1 MIGLPFNDTRCLGAI
16 TEIAAGMV
24 ATRDEVLVE
33 LAAKHPSVESLTT
46 WIRSLPQLDDDGSAH
61 PDEQVRTCRPAQRL
75 RLPAEDP
82 NCVERA
88 ALYLAVAELIDPTPA
103 RQLATLDTP
112 LGLHT
117 FPVENGQP
125 IILDPQMP
133 RNCLTCGLAAAS
145 TGPVAVAPQD
155 AIGWVAQLAAVG
167 ATPVRNGPARF
178 HRARNALMQAAEGH
192 VPDPDTVEDM
202 AWLFALASQESRRY
216 GARALSIVRSTAQA
230 IADLVDD
237 IAARRAPRNLALEIG
252 GKRIMPTPWAS
263 ALATTTARIGAQV
276 GAVALRAKLASLG
289 IDAPVLDAVEH
300 ELNREGLTMGAVA
313 RPSPGFSSLAAFIK
327 PRAA

>member
-1 MIGLPFNDTRCLGAI
+1 MIGLPFNDARCLDAI
-16 TEIAAGMV
+16 TEIVAGMV
-24 ATRDEVLVE
+24 ATRDDVIME
-33 LAAKHPSVESLTT
+33 LATKYPSVESLTT

-61 PDEQVRTCRPAQRL
+61 PDAQVQACRPAQRL

-88 ALYLAVAELIDPTPA
+88 ALYIAVAELIDPEPA

-155 AIGWVAQLAAVG
+155 ALAWVAQLAAVR
-167 ATPVRNGPARF
+167 AAPTRNGPARL
-178 HRARNALMQAAEGH
+178 HRARNALMHVADGA
-192 VPDPDTVEDM
+192 VPDSDTIEELG
-202 AWLFALASQESRRY
+202 WLFALASQESRRY
-216 GARALSIVRSTAQA
+216 GARALSIVRATAHA
-230 IADLVDD
+230 ITELVDD
-237 IAARRAPRNLALEIG
+237 MTATRPPRNLALEIG
-252 GKRIMPTPWAS
+252 GKRIMPTPWAA
-263 ALATTTARIGAQV
+263 ALATTSARIGAQV

-289 IDAPVLDAVEH
+289 IDGPVLAAVEH
-300 ELNREGLTMGAVA
+300 ELNREGLTMGPVA
-313 RPSPGFSSLAAFIK
+313 RPLPAFSALIK

>member
-167 ATPVRNGPARF
+167 ATPARF